1 MSSALNFFSDENVN
15 REKWK
20 LLLSKNKFASVFQSP
35 DFFDLYNSVNNYSA
49 SVFALELDNNYEA
62 LCLVTFQKEKG
73 IKGYFSRRAIVYG
86 GPLIGSQDHLPAF
99 LNFINKAVK
108 KKAIYTEIRNS
119 FDYFD
124 FKNEYIENDWKYLP
138 YMNLELDLMQG
149 TIEELIGK
157 MKYNRKREIRISLEE
172 KATYA
177 LAKDFLEVKELYSIL
192 EELYKTRVKLPLP
205 DINYFEKL
213 FLSAIGKVI
222 IVKHENKIIGGSFCL
237 FMPGN
242 ILYTLYYCG
251 LRDYHKKIFPTH
263 LAIIGAADVAQKN
276 NVKMLDF
283 MGAGKK
289 GEEYGVR
296 KYKEEFGGALVENGR
311 FIKVNNKLL
320 YKLGVFALS
329 IIQKAKK

>member
-1 MSSALNFFSDENVN
+1 MSLALNFFSDQQVN

-35 DFFDLYNSVNNYSA
+35 GFFDLYNSVNNYSA

-62 LCLVTFQKEKG
+62 ICVVTFQKEKG

-86 GPLIGSQDHLPAF
+86 GPLINSTEHLAAF
-99 LNFINKAVK
+99 LNFIAKAVK

-119 FDYFD
+119 FDYSD
-124 FKNEYIENDWKYLP
+124 LKNEYIKNDWKYLP
-138 YMNLELDLMQG
+138 YMNVELDLTGG

-172 KATYA
+172 KATYGE
-177 LAKDFLEVKELYSIL
+177 AKSLLEVKELYSIL

-205 DINYFEKL
+205 ELGYFEKL
-213 FLSAIGKVI
+213 FSSTIGKVV

-251 LRDYHKKIFPTH
+251 LREYHKKIFPTH

-276 NVKMLDF
+276 NVKTLDF

-296 KYKEEFGGALVENGR
+296 KYKEEFGGTLVENGR